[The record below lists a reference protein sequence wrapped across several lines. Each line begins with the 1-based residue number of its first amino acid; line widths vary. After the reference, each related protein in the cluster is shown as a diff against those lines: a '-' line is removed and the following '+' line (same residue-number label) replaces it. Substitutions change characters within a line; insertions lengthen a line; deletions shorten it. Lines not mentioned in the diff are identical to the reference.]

1 MCMNKEDEEAP
12 KSCSTIIYN
21 LILWIFI
28 LLLFVTIV
36 LISYLYYFAFAAICL
51 FTFHSFANEWIS
63 LVTRSVADFCV
74 RVFTNFFDFGLFF
87 TLALICVYVVSDYCN
102 FVIWL
107 FKRVLKLLK
116 YKNINENPDR
126 QLVNRVY
133 ICLFFGYAI
142 TVTFIALF
150 FKFLNQYII
159 FIFAAF
165 FEAVFLIIVFT
176 YKPIKYL
183 IDRFCPKCINQQQAQ
198 NSAECENDDKENISI
213 DENSSDCSS
222 NDKKCW
228 NFEIFEN
235 SLLFVGSLDG
245 MFDSTFEGQIFCR
258 GSTLSYKITLSI
270 ITILCQGYSVI
281 YPFATGAM
289 SVQQFIIVLLFKIC
303 FIYKSCAYNFA
314 DILNLYRVFHSLKH
328 KKAKVTYVVML
339 LLFIVSFS
347 FLTDVASLLTMGHSH
362 AKSALFIENNQ
373 TWFKSNNGH
382 IITPQGF
389 CFAKAQNDGIF
400 QTDDLAMLTTLP
412 RLYNIS
418 KDGKCYLIPS
428 KRGLFNSTMK
438 YIFGKNYE
446 DDGIRIMCRKMSH
459 YPFLIITSDK
469 ILNQTLSYYPNKK
482 NIKLLE
488 KQFDIKNTN
497 YFENHQFTDLD
508 DDGKSLLSKY
518 ENCVKNKGTTS
529 CEREWDTFTQY
540 YWPNMHTDKYEDI
553 KGFEKYQINID
564 SNMIIQPSFITENG
578 ELLAGTHY
586 IVGGSFVDK
595 YGSGLMYEM
604 FLRSLMPEI
613 MDNFLILFSA
623 IRQMKRDVFLG
634 LEWLNRQIFYIELV
648 SLHEMSSISDLYL
661 QFNFSHQSLFAV
673 GHSISGTAFK
683 GASFFNDIQGIV
695 FESSNGENNINLNDD
710 FNRKKLKDTIS
721 NSFYQITNIYSS
733 SNIYS
738 GNDENCDVNGILPD
752 RYLNP
757 DVFDTACLTAIT
769 CSNTM
774 KYVPLCKQVLFSL
787 EGKTPEEEFEKSF
800 KAYQDYYGYN

>member
-1 MCMNKEDEEAP
+1 MCMNKEDDKSP
-12 KSCSTIIYN
+12 KSCSTLIFN
-21 LILWIFI
+21 LILGIFI

-63 LVTRSVADFCV
+63 LITRNIVDYCI
-74 RVFTNFFDFGLFF
+74 RILTNFFDFGLFF

-107 FKRVLKLLK
+107 FKRVVKLLK
-116 YKNINENPDR
+116 YRNINENSDR

-150 FKFLNQYII
+150 FKYLNQYII

-165 FEAVFLIIVFT
+165 FEVVFLIIVFT

-183 IDRFCPKCINQQQAQ
+183 IDRFCPKYINQQQAQ

-213 DENSSDCSS
+213 SENSSDFSS

-228 NFEIFEN
+228 NLEIFEN

-245 MFDSTFEGQIFCR
+245 MFDNTFEGKDICC
-258 GSTLSYKITLSI
+258 GSKLSYKIVLSFL
-270 ITILCQGYSVI
+270 TILSQGYSII
-281 YPFATGAM
+281 YPFAKGVM

-303 FIYKSCAYNFA
+303 FMYKSCAYNFF
-314 DILNLYRVFHSLKH
+314 DFLNINRVFHSLKH
-328 KKAKVTYVVML
+328 KKAKVTYAVMFM
-339 LLFIVSFS
+339 LFIASFS
-347 FLTDVASLLTMGHSH
+347 ILLQITLILAMKNSQ

-373 TWFKSNNGH
+373 TWFKSNNDN

-389 CFAKAQNDGIF
+389 CFTKAQNDGFF

-482 NIKLLE
+482 NIKFVG

-497 YFENHQFTDLD
+497 YFENHRFTDLND
-508 DDGKSLLSKY
+508 EGKSLLSKY
-518 ENCVKNKGTTS
+518 ENCAKNKGTKN
-529 CEREWDTFTQY
+529 CEMEWDSFTQY

-553 KGFEKYQINID
+553 KGFERYQINID
-564 SNMIIQPSFITENG
+564 PNMIIQPSFITENG

-586 IVGGSFVDK
+586 IVGGSYEDK
-595 YGSGLMYEM
+595 FGSGLMLEM
-604 FLRSLMPEI
+604 FLRSLLPAV

-623 IRQMKRDVFLG
+623 MRKMKRDVFIS

-648 SLHEMSSISDLYL
+648 SLHEMASIPELYS
-661 QFNFSHQSLFAV
+661 QFNFSHISLYTV

-683 GASFFNDIQGIV
+683 GSSYFNDIQGIA
-695 FESSNGENNINLNDD
+695 FDSSTGENIINLNEN
-710 FNRKKLKDTIS
+710 FKITQLKDKIS
-721 NSFYQITNIYSS
+721 NSFNQITNIYSS
-733 SNIYS
+733 GNPYS
-738 GNDENCDVNGILPD
+738 GNDENCDVNGVLPP
-752 RYLNP
+752 RYSIPN
-757 DVFDTACLTAIT
+757 VFDTACLTAIT
-769 CSNTM
+769 CSQSM
-774 KYVPLCKQVLFSL
+774 KYVPLCKQVLYSPN
-787 EGKTPEEEFEKSF
+787 GKTAEEEFNESF
-800 KAYQDYYGYN
+800 DAYLNYYGYA